1 MLNAKQSELAFNVVT
16 PINIIHYIC
25 LELNLDEYYKTFKK
39 AECLITN
46 NNSLFSINP
55 SILKIM
61 RKLFAAFLIVISTTG
76 AMAQIL
82 ATANSPETKNLLKM
96 SVSQFT
102 RSTFQMGYERFVA
115 PTTSF
120 YLAAGLSFENSDYDK
135 VFGIR
140 TEAQVRF
147 HVFTS
152 IRPKESHR
160 LYFAPYLMNQYFE
173 TEKKV
178 YDNNGNYDWQVDTF
192 DAFGG
197 GMLFGWSFSFAN
209 RINLDIYTGGGIR
222 KTFNY
227 DIGDNIYYSDGVFDY
242 GYSGIVPRLGI
253 DIGFWF

>member
-1 MLNAKQSELAFNVVT
+1 MRKIFL
-16 PINIIHYIC
+16 
-25 LELNLDEYYKTFKK
+25 
-39 AECLITN
+39 
-46 NNSLFSINP
+46 
-55 SILKIM
+55 SILI
-61 RKLFAAFLIVISTTG
+61 IVSTSG
-76 AMAQIL
+76 AYTQIL

-102 RSTFQMGYERFVA
+102 RSTFQMGYERFIN
-115 PTTSF
+115 PNTSF
-120 YLAAGLSFENSDYDK
+120 YLAAGLSFEDSDYDK

-140 TEAQVRF
+140 TEAQMRF
-147 HVFTS
+147 HVFT
-152 IRPKESHR
+152 IIKPKESHR
-160 LYFAPYLMNQYFE
+160 LYFAPYLLNQYFE
-173 TEKKV
+173 TENKV
-178 YDNNGNYDWQVDTF
+178 YDNYGNYILQTDSF

-227 DIGDNIYYSDGVFDY
+227 NPAENTYYNDGVFDY